1 MLRDA
6 VTFACQLLWL
16 LVSLPGWLRFQ
27 WALRHPRRAQERV
40 LRRLLKANRGT
51 AFGQAH
57 DFAAI
62 RTPAEFS
69 ARVPL
74 AEYEAFEDS
83 IRAAREGHDFSLA
96 AERPELL
103 EPTSGSSGAPKLIP
117 VTPSLRREFAAAVQ
131 PWIAWLLLAH
141 PRLLLGRHYWAV
153 SPNTPMALESP
164 RADGHV
170 PIGFSD
176 DADYLGVLGRTV
188 ARGILANPADL
199 RDVTDPESFT
209 GLTLLFLLA
218 DRNLRLISVW
228 HPSFLAVLLAS
239 LPRHLPEILVA
250 LRSGTLPAGKA
261 TDAQPRESL
270 GRRFRSDRRRA
281 DELEALDLAR
291 HPERLAQVWPKLE
304 VISCW
309 AGPRS
314 EPWLADLR
322 RLFPRTIVQPKGLL
336 ATEGCVSLPTG
347 CGRKR
352 PCAVASHYLEFVR
365 SEDGV
370 AVPVWKLVLGQ
381 EYSVV
386 LTTGGG
392 LWRYRLHD
400 RVKVVDF
407 CHATPCLEFLGKDNA
422 VSDMV
427 GEKLAE
433 RHVAEALA
441 EVWLDDGIELLF
453 AMVVPEPGCAGRAV
467 VGYLLLL
474 EVEQTA
480 AAQAELPHWCE
491 RVERCLRRNYHYDH
505 ARNRGQLAPLRGV
518 LVRDGA
524 RSFREAEVRRGARIG
539 TIKIPALDC
548 RLAPSGAPWWQT
560 ATNGE

>member
-1 MLRDA
+1 M
-6 VTFACQLLWL
+6 TFACQLLWL
-16 LVSLPGWLRFQ
+16 LASLPGWLRFQ
-27 WALRHPRRAQERV
+27 WALRHPRRAQEQV
-40 LRRLLKANRGT
+40 LRRLIKANRGT

-62 RTPAEFS
+62 RTQEEFS
-69 ARVPL
+69 SRVPF
-74 AEYEAFEDS
+74 AEYEAFADS
-83 IRAAREGHDFSLA
+83 IRLAREGHAFPLA

-117 VTPSLRREFAAAVQ
+117 VTPQLRREFAAAVQ

-153 SPNTPMALESP
+153 SPNTRPLAGTSQTTD
-164 RADGHV
+164 RV

-176 DADYLGVLGRTV
+176 DADYLGVFGRFV

-199 RDVTDPESFT
+199 RNVTDPESFT
-209 GLTLLFLLA
+209 KLTLLFLLA
-218 DRNLRLISVW
+218 ERNLRLVSVW
-228 HPSFLAVLLAS
+228 HPSFLTVLLAA
-239 LPRHLPEILVA
+239 LPRHLPEVLAA
-250 LRSGTLPAGKA
+250 LRCGELPGGAAADA
-261 TDAQPRESL
+261 TAREAI
-270 GRRFRSDRRRA
+270 GQRFRGDRRRA

-291 HPERLAQVWPKLE
+291 NPERLAQVWPKLE
-304 VISCW
+304 IISCW

-314 EPWLADLR
+314 EPWLGELR
-322 RLFPRTIVQPKGLL
+322 RLFPRAAIQPKGLL
-336 ATEGCVSLPTG
+336 ATEGCVSIPTG

-352 PCAVASHYLEFVR
+352 PCAVTSHYFEFVR
-365 SEDGV
+365 FEDGV

-427 GEKLAE
+427 GEKLDE
-433 RHVAEALA
+433 RHVAEAFA
-441 EVWLDDGIELLF
+441 EVLAGGDNTPIF
-453 AMVVPEPGCAGRAV
+453 AMLVPDPGWAGRSAA
-467 VGYLLLL
+467 GYLLLF
-474 EVEQTA
+474 EAGQVA
-480 AAQAELPHWCE
+480 VAQEALPRWCE

-505 ARNRGQLAPLRGV
+505 ACNRGQLAPLRGV
-518 LVRDGA
+518 LVREGA
-524 RSFREAEVRRGARIG
+524 RSYREAAVRRGARIG
-539 TIKIPALDC
+539 TIKIPALDW
-548 RLAPSGAPWWQT
+548 RSVDSGTVWWQT
-560 ATNGE
+560 VSDGE